1 MRGTML
7 AERHDSRTKEVR
19 LEEIPVPEP
28 GPGEVLIL
36 AEMLSYGRLDL
47 SESSS
52 QIVPLSRVEE
62 GIEALATKKG
72 SPIRIFVQP

>member
-28 GPGEVLIL
+28 GAGEVLVEVAYCGICQK
-36 AEMLSYGRLDL
+36 DL
-47 SESSS
+47 GLIQAAQGQSHPHPRSA
-52 QIVPLSRVEE
+52 LSRTGLPASE
-62 GIEALATKKG
+62 G
-72 SPIRIFVQP
+72 R